1 MLGFRRH
8 LNTLEARQ
16 TDIGMSLTQVVE
28 GLSWLAHD
36 VEARLGKSHVLKI
49 QVEFLLYKEWLL
61 VDARN
66 VPDLP

>member
-1 MLGFRRH
+1 
-8 LNTLEARQ
+8 
-16 TDIGMSLTQVVE
+16 MSLTQVVE